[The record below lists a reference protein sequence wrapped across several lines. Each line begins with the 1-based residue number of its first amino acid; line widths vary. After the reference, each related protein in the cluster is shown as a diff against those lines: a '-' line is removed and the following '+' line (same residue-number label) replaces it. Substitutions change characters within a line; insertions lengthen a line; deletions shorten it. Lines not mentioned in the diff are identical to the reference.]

1 MWKLSLSTRTVG
13 SFPDFLALIKFGRK
27 RRVRHGSLY
36 LSTPPLHTLLLL
48 LPHRSIAFLLA
59 WWMVTVVAVGF
70 DWSYFPLLSSIRS
83 YFPLG
88 NQRDTMSSGSR
99 ATDIHLVMSPT
110 VGSLMRDD
118 HQSPLRL
125 MSCRWVQHHAA
136 VVRNTVPE
144 HGMTVSMPELTNNI
158 SIPFNI
164 PNHAHCPCLPGLLK
178 PAWQRLPTLWP
189 CSTDLAHQLIIPG
202 TLSLPRRGSS
212 AYTTAAPA
220 TTADPVSTG
229 PM

>member
-88 NQRDTMSSGSR
+88 NQRDLSSVSG
-99 ATDIHLVMSPT
+99 ATGIHLLMSPT
-110 VGSLMRDD
+110 TGLLVRHD
-118 HQSPLRL
+118 HQSPL
-125 MSCRWVQHHAA
+125 
-136 VVRNTVPE
+136 
-144 HGMTVSMPELTNNI
+144 
-158 SIPFNI
+158 
-164 PNHAHCPCLPGLLK
+164 
-178 PAWQRLPTLWP
+178 
-189 CSTDLAHQLIIPG
+189 
-202 TLSLPRRGSS
+202 
-212 AYTTAAPA
+212 
-220 TTADPVSTG
+220 
-229 PM
+229 